1 MPTKPARPKVIG
13 YLRVSTAEQMDGY
26 GLDVQEA
33 AIRRYCKAERL
44 RLVAIESDEGQS
56 GSNGLNDRVGLG
68 TALAAIERGDATALV
83 VAKYDRLAR
92 DLVLQETVIGRLEA
106 TGHQVLSVSEPRM
119 DDADDATR
127 VLIRQVM
134 GAFGQYEKALI
145 RGRMMA
151 GKAQKLASGGYGGG
165 RPAYGL
171 MATGGDLVP
180 NPNET
185 VVVGTVAHLRAAG
198 QSYRAIATALAEAGL
213 ATRTGGPWDPAQV
226 RRIAQRAGV
235 GTPS

>member
-1 MPTKPARPKVIG
+1 MPKPARLKVIG
-13 YLRVSTAEQMDGY
+13 YLRVSTAEQTDGY

-33 AIRRYCKAERL
+33 AIRRYCKAEGL
-44 RLVAIESDEGQS
+44 RLVATESDEGQS

-151 GKAQKLASGGYGGG
+151 GKAQKVARGGYGGG

-171 MATGGDLVP
+171 MAQGAELVP
-180 NPNET
+180 NPDESA
-185 VVVGTVAHLRAAG
+185 VVDAVTSLRAAG
-198 QSYRAIATALAEAGL
+198 ASYRAIAKALADAGQV
-213 ATRTGGPWDPAQV
+213 TRSGGTWDPAQV
-226 RRIAQRAGV
+226 RRIAQRTG
-235 GTPS
+235 S